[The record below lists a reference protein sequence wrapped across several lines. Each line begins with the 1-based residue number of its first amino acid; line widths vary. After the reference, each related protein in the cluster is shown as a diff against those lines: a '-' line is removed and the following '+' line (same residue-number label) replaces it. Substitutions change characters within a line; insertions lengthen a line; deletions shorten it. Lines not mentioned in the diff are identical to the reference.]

1 MQEYIDF
8 VTNNPMLSAA
18 WVAVAGLLIHH
29 QVKDKISGIKNITTQ
44 EATMLINKQDAV
56 VIDIRSKE
64 EFQKG
69 HIVNAKNIPLS
80 QIDKGNLA
88 AIENHKQTPIIVV
101 CDTGT
106 RSASA
111 AAKLVKAEFSQV
123 TNLFAGM
130 SGWKASNLP
139 TTKK

>member
-29 QVKDKISGIKNITTQ
+29 QVKDKISGIKNISTQ
-44 EATMLINKQDAV
+44 EATMLINKQDAIV
-56 VIDIRSKE
+56 VDVRSKE
-64 EFQKG
+64 EFQSG
-69 HIVNAKNIPLS
+69 HIVNAKNITLS
-80 QIDKGNLA
+80 QIEKGTFA

-101 CDTGT
+101 CETGA
-106 RSASA
+106 RSSSA

-130 SGWKASNLP
+130 SGWKAANLP